1 MRILIL
7 GGSGAIGSAIA
18 RYASSIGVE
27 VDVVA
32 RSGSALSRL
41 EMHSEIA
48 RHTLSLSD
56 TAALRSLLVRRQPR
70 LVVMA
75 AFPAPATHRG
85 PSGRSDSLQTMGQNL
100 LGVFDALEQAG
111 FSGRLT
117 WFGSSMMYGRA
128 PIPRRVTNHL
138 QPETFR
144 GAIKAAESI
153 LAQQRADEL
162 GIAYT
167 ELRLFTG
174 YGPYEQRDR
183 LVPALLRAALGGT
196 QVPVGEA
203 QAVRD
208 WLYFDD
214 IARAVLLLGESVH
227 VPVPA
232 FNLCAGRLNTVG
244 EVAQTLEA
252 ITGLQLTSPQPY
264 ERGDAYGQV
273 GAGIP
278 PSASDGFD
286 WSPSICLEEGLLRCW
301 AWAQTPAGRNF
312 LLQTP

>member
-214 IARAVLLLGESVH
+214 IARAVLLLGGLVE
-227 VPVPA
+227 
-232 FNLCAGRLNTVG
+232 LCLRLSATVG